1 MAKYSMHTK
10 TLIGFVMQGLQFVWM
25 PREMWKREI
34 RKRETI
40 EKENRREI
48 EDKLLVVSM
57 IYIE

>member
-10 TLIGFVMQGLQFVWM
+10 TLIGFVMQELQFVWM